1 MDVSKKVESIG
12 KFQSEKWN
20 HWSKQFEY
28 ILNLFTLR
36 FGFEKIILFHTD
48 WFGLEEIS

>member
-1 MDVSKKVESIG
+1 MFVK
-12 KFQSEKWN
+12 KWN
-20 HWSKQFEY
+20 VLESSNPKNEITGVTKQFEY

-48 WFGLEEIS
+48 